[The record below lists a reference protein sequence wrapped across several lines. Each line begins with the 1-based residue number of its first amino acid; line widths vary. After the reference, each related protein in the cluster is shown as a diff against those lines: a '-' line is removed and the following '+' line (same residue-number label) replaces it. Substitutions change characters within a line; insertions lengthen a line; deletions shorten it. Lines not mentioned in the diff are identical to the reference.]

1 MSAFVRVSGPPNSNF
16 LVGYPGIS
24 ATLVCSPS
32 PSCLPASVLI
42 TAANQPRLEGK
53 VEIRP
58 LVGVSAPVNVSLVT
72 IALHRRETIHP
83 SAESLTKKHLAAP
96 RKEITDIVGKE
107 MLLFRCSAGKEY
119 ESVLSMDL
127 PFVIFIPYGRGGEEV
142 ARRVPPASLQLPS
155 RTAETFYELVVT
167 VQQGQVDQKKYPFPV
182 PIQRYDTLSTFGMYN
197 RPESAERVT
206 DHLVTLGIS
215 LPRWSYGPLD
225 PVSVYIKLSPNPDW
239 LKKAQKVTISKI
251 TVGIDEEIIFNHEG
265 DEPTRKVKTLAK
277 TTQAVGVKM
286 PEAGYFTN
294 LGLVFPA
301 KDLRDSDG
309 IIPRGKKEFPMY
321 AVNGFTTT
329 GTLYKIEYYLTVKVS
344 DSIHACRSDPTDMAG
359 TTFVSTGH
367 ITPSAYRRVSLRSRG
382 LQGRD
387 GSYRAGGKRC
397 RSCLT
402 RQSNAASGHHSAA
415 QRPEWSCGPR
425 HGDCRRPKETPH

>member
-1 MSAFVRVSGPPNSNF
+1 MAAFVRVSGPPNSNF

-24 ATLVCSPS
+24 ATL
-32 PSCLPASVLI
+32 
-42 TAANQPRLEGK
+42 PRIEGK

-58 LVGVSAPVNVSLVT
+58 LIGVTAPVSVSLVT
-72 IALHRRETIHP
+72 IALQRRETIHP
-83 SAESLTKKHLAAP
+83 SADSVTKKHLAAP

-107 MLLFRCSAGKEY
+107 VLLFRCPPNTES
-119 ESVLSMDL
+119 ESVLCMDL

-167 VQQGQVDQKKYPFPV
+167 VQQGHSEQKKYPFPV
-182 PIQRYDTLSTFGMYN
+182 PISRYDTLSTFGMYN

-239 LKKAQKVTISKI
+239 LNKAKKVTIQKI
-251 TVGIDEEIIFNHEG
+251 TVGIDEEIIYNHEG

-277 TTQAVGVKM
+277 TTQAVGVRM

-301 KDLRDSDG
+301 KDMRDSEG
-309 IIPRGKKEFPMY
+309 IIPRGKREFPTY
-321 AVNGFTTT
+321 AVSGFTTT

-344 DSIHACRSDPTDMAG
+344 
-359 TTFVSTGH
+359 
-367 ITPSAYRRVSLRSRG
+367 
-382 LQGRD
+382 
-387 GSYRAGGKRC
+387 
-397 RSCLT
+397 
-402 RQSNAASGHHSAA
+402 
-415 QRPEWSCGPR
+415 
-425 HGDCRRPKETPH
+425 

>member
-1 MSAFVRVSGPPNSNF
+1 
-16 LVGYPGIS
+16 
-24 ATLVCSPS
+24 
-32 PSCLPASVLI
+32 
-42 TAANQPRLEGK
+42 
-53 VEIRP
+53 
-58 LVGVSAPVNVSLVT
+58 
-72 IALHRRETIHP
+72 
-83 SAESLTKKHLAAP
+83 
-96 RKEITDIVGKE
+96 
-107 MLLFRCSAGKEY
+107 MLLFRCPAGKEY

-155 RTAETFYELVVT
+155 RTAETYYELVVT
-167 VQQGQVDQKKYPFPV
+167 VQQGHQEQKKYAFPV
-182 PIQRYDTLSTFGMYN
+182 PISRYDTLSTFGMYN

-239 LKKAQKVTISKI
+239 LSKAKKVTIQKI

-265 DEPTRKVKTLAK
+265 DEPSRKVKTLAK

-301 KDLRDSDG
+301 KDLRDNDG

-321 AVNGFTTT
+321 TVSGFTTT
-329 GTLYKIEYYLTVKVS
+329 GTLYKIEYYLTIKVS
-344 DSIHACRSDPTDMAG
+344 DSIPRFPFCLASRKSSNLMNLSWALRVQENLVLMVLIGSNVSSKRYSTTPTD
-359 TTFVSTGH
+359 
-367 ITPSAYRRVSLRSRG
+367 RRVSLR
-382 LQGRD
+382 
-387 GSYRAGGKRC
+387 
-397 RSCLT
+397 
-402 RQSNAASGHHSAA
+402 
-415 QRPEWSCGPR
+415 PR
-425 HGDCRRPKETPH
+425 RL

>member
-24 ATLVCSPS
+24 ATL
-32 PSCLPASVLI
+32 
-42 TAANQPRLEGK
+42 PRLEGR

-83 SAESLTKKHLAAP
+83 SADSVTKKHLAAP

-107 MLLFRCSAGKEY
+107 MLLYRCHAGREY
-119 ESVLSMDL
+119 ESILSMDL

-167 VQQGQVDQKKYPFPV
+167 LQQGPQEQKKYPFPV

-239 LKKAQKVTISKI
+239 LSKAKKVTIQKI

-265 DEPTRKVKTLAK
+265 DEPTRKVKTLAR

-301 KDLRDSDG
+301 KDVRDSDG
-309 IIPRGKKEFPMY
+309 VIPRGKKEFPMY

-329 GTLYKIEYYLTVKVS
+329 GTLYKIEYYLTVKAQMSSARDILLRQPIVVCPFDHAGCKEEMEAIEQAAKDAAHVS
-344 DSIHACRSDPTDMAG
+344 PDNPMLPASTIVRANDPDG
-359 TTFVSTGH
+359 
-367 ITPSAYRRVSLRSRG
+367 LRSLG
-382 LQGRD
+382 I
-387 GSYRAGGKRC
+387 AIVGGVRKP
-397 RSCLT
+397 LI
-402 RQSNAASGHHSAA
+402 
-415 QRPEWSCGPR
+415 E
-425 HGDCRRPKETPH
+425 

>member
-1 MSAFVRVSGPPNSNF
+1 MTAFVRVSGPPNSNF

-24 ATLVCSPS
+24 ATL
-32 PSCLPASVLI
+32 
-42 TAANQPRLEGK
+42 PRIEGK

-58 LVGVSAPVNVSLVT
+58 LVGVSAPVLVSLVT
-72 IALHRRETIHP
+72 IALQRRETIHP
-83 SAESLTKKHLAAP
+83 SADSVTKKHLAAP
-96 RKEITDIVGKE
+96 RKEITDVVGKE
-107 MLLFRCSAGKEY
+107 MLLFRCTAGKEY

-155 RTAETFYELVVT
+155 RTAETYYELVVT
-167 VQQGQVDQKKYPFPV
+167 VQQGHQEQKKYAFPV
-182 PIQRYDTLSTFGMYN
+182 PISRYDTLSTFGMYN

-239 LKKAQKVTISKI
+239 LSKAKKVTIQKI

-265 DEPTRKVKTLAK
+265 DEPSRKVKTLAK

-301 KDLRDSDG
+301 KDLRDNDG

-321 AVNGFTTT
+321 TVSGFTTT
-329 GTLYKIEYYLTVKVS
+329 GTLYKIEYYLTVK
-344 DSIHACRSDPTDMAG
+344 AQM
-359 TTFVSTGH
+359 
-367 ITPSAYRRVSLRSRG
+367 
-382 LQGRD
+382 
-387 GSYRAGGKRC
+387 
-397 RSCLT
+397 
-402 RQSNAASGHHSAA
+402 SAA
-415 QRPEWSCGPR
+415 KDILLRQPIVVCPFDHAGCKEEMEAIEQAAKDAAHVSPDNPMLPASCIIKSSEPDGLRALGIAMVGGVRKPLI
-425 HGDCRRPKETPH
+425 E

>member
-1 MSAFVRVSGPPNSNF
+1 M
-16 LVGYPGIS
+16 
-24 ATLVCSPS
+24 
-32 PSCLPASVLI
+32 LI
-42 TAANQPRLEGK
+42 LKQPRIEGK

-58 LVGVSAPVNVSLVT
+58 LVGISAPVLVSLVT
-72 IALHRRETIHP
+72 IALQRRETIHP
-83 SAESLTKKHLAAP
+83 SADSVTKKHLAAP
-96 RKEITDIVGKE
+96 RKEITDIVGKQ
-107 MLLFRCSAGKEY
+107 MLLFKCSPGKEY

-167 VQQGQVDQKKYPFPV
+167 VQQGHTEQKKYPFPV
-182 PIQRYDTLSTFGMYN
+182 PISRYDTLSTFGMYN

-225 PVSVYIKLSPNPDW
+225 PVAVYIKLSPNPDW
-239 LKKAQKVTISKI
+239 LSKAKRVTIQKI

-301 KDLRDSDG
+301 KDLRDSEG

-329 GTLYKIEYYLTVKVS
+329 GTLYKIEYYLTVKVRRLFAHP
-344 DSIHACRSDPTDMAG
+344 SIYLLTMIQASMSSARDILLRQPIVVCPFDHAGCKEEMEAIEQAAKDAAH
-359 TTFVSTGH
+359 V
-367 ITPSAYRRVSLRSRG
+367 TPDNPMLPANSIIRANEPGGLRALG
-382 LQGRD
+382 I
-387 GSYRAGGKRC
+387 AIVGGVRKP
-397 RSCLT
+397 LI
-402 RQSNAASGHHSAA
+402 
-415 QRPEWSCGPR
+415 E
-425 HGDCRRPKETPH
+425 

>member
-1 MSAFVRVSGPPNSNF
+1 M
-16 LVGYPGIS
+16 
-24 ATLVCSPS
+24 
-32 PSCLPASVLI
+32 
-42 TAANQPRLEGK
+42 
-53 VEIRP
+53 
-58 LVGVSAPVNVSLVT
+58 
-72 IALHRRETIHP
+72 
-83 SAESLTKKHLAAP
+83 
-96 RKEITDIVGKE
+96 
-107 MLLFRCSAGKEY
+107 
-119 ESVLSMDL
+119 
-127 PFVIFIPYGRGGEEV
+127 

-167 VQQGQVDQKKYPFPV
+167 VQQGPQEQKKYPFPV

-239 LKKAQKVTISKI
+239 LNRAKKVTIQKI
-251 TVGIDEEIIFNHEG
+251 TIGIDEEIIFNHEG

-301 KDLRDSDG
+301 NSLTDSSG
-309 IIPRGKKEFPMY
+309 ILPRARAPFPMY

-344 DSIHACRSDPTDMAG
+344 
-359 TTFVSTGH
+359 
-367 ITPSAYRRVSLRSRG
+367 SLRFVTFTS
-382 LQGRD
+382 
-387 GSYRAGGKRC
+387 S
-397 RSCLT
+397 
-402 RQSNAASGHHSAA
+402 
-415 QRPEWSCGPR
+415 
-425 HGDCRRPKETPH
+425 